1 MKKLLLAA
9 VALGCMTLVD
19 AQNLEEVKLP
29 TPDLTRG
36 SGVMK
41 ALSDRMSVRECS
53 EKDLSLNDL
62 SDVIWAANG
71 INRPEEGKR
80 TAPSALNKQDIDIY
94 VFTDEAVYLY
104 IPQKHSLRLVVEG
117 DQREALAGPPSPARA
132 QDFVKDF
139 PVILLFVSDLNR
151 FGMSGERVK
160 MMAAMDA
167 GIVSQNVNLFC
178 SSVGL
183 CTVPRASMDEASVR
197 RILKLTDEQLPLMN
211 NPIGYPK
218 K

>member
-19 AQNLEEVKLP
+19 AQDLEEVKLP

-36 SGVMK
+36 SSVMK

-53 EKDLSLNDL
+53 EKELSLNDL

-183 CTVPRASMDEASVR
+183 CTVPRASMDEAGVR
-197 RILKLTDEQLPLMN
+197 RILKLTDTQLPLMN